1 MPRSV
6 PRRLDAT
13 QVGRGPWQGRTHAH
27 NRHMAVILP
36 FSPKPLPAD
45 PPPSLPALRAAC
57 SGCQLRE
64 LCLPVGL
71 EDQDLERLEG
81 LVGGRRRVA
90 RGQTLFQAGERF
102 RALYAVRSGFFKT
115 VVASE
120 GGRAQVTGFQMAGEL
135 LGLDGIGSDHHACDA
150 IALEDSQ
157 VCEIAY
163 ADLERITHDLPPL
176 AHQFHRILSRE
187 IVRDQGVMLLL
198 GRMTAEER
206 VAAFLLN
213 LSQRLQARGY
223 AAQALRLRMTR
234 EEIGSYLGLSLETVS
249 RTFSKLQDE
258 GLLQVQQRELK
269 LLDLPALRQ
278 RVEPC
283 G

>member
-1 MPRSV
+1 
-6 PRRLDAT
+6 
-13 QVGRGPWQGRTHAH
+13 
-27 NRHMAVILP
+27 MAVILP
-36 FSPKPLPAD
+36 FSPKPPPQEL
-45 PPPSLPALRAAC
+45 PPSLPALREAC
-57 SGCQLRE
+57 ASCQLRE
-64 LCLPVGL
+64 LCLPLGL
-71 EDQDLERLEG
+71 QEADLDRLEG
-81 LVGGRRRVA
+81 LVGNRRKVA
-90 RGQTLFQAGERF
+90 RGQTLFRSGDDF
-102 RALYAVRSGFFKT
+102 HGLYAVRSGFFKT

-135 LGLDGIGSDHHACDA
+135 LGLDGIGSDRHACDA
-150 IALEDSQ
+150 VALEDSQ

-163 ADLERITHDLPPL
+163 ADLERITRDLPPL

-198 GRMTAEER
+198 GRMSAEER

-249 RTFSKLQDE
+249 RTFSKLQEE
-258 GLLQVQQRELK
+258 GLLSVHQRELK

-278 RVEPC
+278 RVESC